1 MNKLL
6 KKFTVG
12 LLLAVFTLGITGC
25 GNTVGNENKGSIN
38 STSSVNEGETKYPV
52 KITDSF
58 GTEITLEK
66 EPQKVI
72 SIAPNITEMIF
83 DIKAEDKLV
92 GRTDYCD
99 YPEDVEK
106 IESIGTMRSPDVEK
120 IISLEPDLVIASTHF
135 NEENAKKLQEAGI
148 KVISLYE
155 ENDVTGVYTMLET
168 LGTALN
174 KNEQAKESIDDM
186 KKTINEV
193 TSSVN
198 GLQEPTVY
206 YVVGYGESGDFSAP
220 ENTFVGGLIKL
231 AGGKDIVPA
240 SDSWTFS
247 LEALLEADPDIIVL
261 RNGEKEQFMTAEG
274 YKELTAVK
282 EGRVYEIDNNLID
295 RQGYLNAEGVLKLAE
310 IFHPEAFK

>member
-1 MNKLL
+1 MNRLL
-6 KKFTVG
+6 KKFTVV

-25 GNTVGNENKGSIN
+25 GNTAGNDVKSNSG
-38 STSSVNEGETKYPV
+38 STSSVTEGETKYPV
-52 KITDSF
+52 TITDSF

-72 SIAPNITEMIF
+72 SIAPNITEMMF

-99 YPEDVEK
+99 YPEAAEK
-106 IESIGTMRSPDVEK
+106 IESIGTMRTPDIEK

-155 ENDVTGVYTMLET
+155 ENDVAGVYTMLET

-174 KNEQAKESIDDM
+174 KNEQAKESIDNM
-186 KKTINEV
+186 KKTIDEV
-193 TSSVN
+193 TSAVN
-198 GLQEPTVY
+198 GLEEPTVY

-220 ENTFVGGLIKL
+220 ENSFVGGLIKL
-231 AGGKDIVPA
+231 AGGKDIVPS

-247 LEALLEADPDIIVL
+247 LEALLEADPEIIVL
-261 RNGEKEQFMTAEG
+261 RNGEKEQFMAAEG

-282 EGRVYEIDNNLID
+282 EGRVYEIDNSLID
-295 RQGYLNAEGVLKLAE
+295 RQGYRNAEGVLKLAE
-310 IFHPEAFK
+310 IFHPQAFK